1 MASTLTKTNW
11 VRMRQLAA
19 EVEQLKASGRW
30 TIEEYRRINRE
41 AVAAGGDAPGARD
54 WLLQEADP
62 AWHDQL
68 VHTGQ

>member
-1 MASTLTKTNW
+1 
-11 VRMRQLAA
+11 MRQLAA
-19 EVEQLKASGRW
+19 EVEQLKASGQW
-30 TIEEYRRINRE
+30 TLAEYHRINRE

-68 VHTGQ
+68 VQAVL

>member
-11 VRMRQLAA
+11 TRMRQLAA

-62 AWHDQL
+62 AWRDQL
-68 VHTGQ
+68 VHTVQ